1 MKAWPTDEYLFLK
14 VAALGK
20 KEYEF
25 KYRKHGKEMS
35 STMDRKKWAYENIL
49 KERKLENRFDNFL
62 RYLLAMLKRK
72 YVNSVGSSISRD
84 IKLEG
89 WSECA
94 LVYNPQYR
102 SKHPKLVLHIPGLY
116 ETGCDDSPHFVMMA
130 VIAKMILEKD
140 PDFESLVTR
149 KIRDYASS
157 FETAECGPEK

>member
-1 MKAWPTDEYLFLK
+1 
-14 VAALGK
+14 
-20 KEYEF
+20 
-25 KYRKHGKEMS
+25 MS
-35 STMDRKKWAYENIL
+35 STMDRKQWAYENIL

-72 YVNSVGSSISRD
+72 YVNSVGSSISSN

-157 FETAECGPEK
+157 FEAAECGPER